1 MTGEDIDPI
10 GGLFWDGRADT
21 LAQQALG
28 PFLNAKEMNNP
39 NAASVVTKIA
49 KASYAKDLIAEF
61 GPNVFNSPELAF
73 QKIGVAIAAF
83 ESRENPLRFS
93 SKYDY
98 FIQGKV
104 QLTASEGRGLKTF
117 MDPARGIHAQMGL
130 LDDLPPSASVEAL
143 EASEALL
150 VPETVF
156 KQHLMEDPHMTIA
169 IIRALV
175 HRLRE
180 ADRKIE
186 SLALLDVYGRIARL
200 FLDLS
205 KDLDGV
211 RVIQQA
217 PPKQEIARQIGASRE
232 MVSRV
237 VRHLEESGTIL
248 VQKRKVTLLK
258 AFRVS

>member
-1 MTGEDIDPI
+1 MVSLALIRTISLFTGIQDDILQQI
-10 GGLFWDGRADT
+10 ATTSILKRYARGQVILQ
-21 LAQQALG
+21 AQSL
-28 PFLNAKEMNNP
+28 
-39 NAASVVTKIA
+39 
-49 KASYAKDLIAEF
+49 
-61 GPNVFNSPELAF
+61 
-73 QKIGVAIAAF
+73 
-83 ESRENPLRFS
+83 ESRAV
-93 SKYDY
+93 KYLY
-98 FIQGKV
+98 ILLSGSVRVFIQHLDGKEV
-104 QLTASEGRGLKTF
+104 ILAELKRQDF
-117 MDPARGIHAQMGL
+117 FGEMGL
-130 LDDLPPSASVEAL
+130 LDNLPPSASVETL
-143 EASEALL
+143 EESEALL

-156 KQHLMEDPHMTIA
+156 KQHLMDDPHMSIA

-205 KDLDGV
+205 EEIDGV
-211 RVIQQA
+211 RVIPKA

-237 VRHLEESGTIL
+237 VRHLEESGTVL
-248 VQKRKVTLLK
+248 VQKRTITLLK

>member
-1 MTGEDIDPI
+1 VLLSG
-10 GGLFWDGRADT
+10 
-21 LAQQALG
+21 
-28 PFLNAKEMNNP
+28 
-39 NAASVVTKIA
+39 SVRV
-49 KASYAKDLIAEF
+49 
-61 GPNVFNSPELAF
+61 
-73 QKIGVAIAAF
+73 
-83 ESRENPLRFS
+83 
-93 SKYDY
+93 
-98 FIQGKV
+98 FIQHQDGKEV
-104 QLTASEGRGLKTF
+104 VLAELQRQDFFGE
-117 MDPARGIHAQMGL
+117 MGL
-130 LDDLPPSASVEAL
+130 LDNLPPSASVAAL

-156 KQHLMEDPHMTIA
+156 KQHLMDDPHMTIA

-205 KDLDGV
+205 KELDGV

-237 VRHLEESGTIL
+237 VRHLEESETIL
-248 VQKRKVTLLK
+248 VQKRKITLLK

>member
-1 MTGEDIDPI
+1 MVSLALIRMIALFTGISDEILQHI
-10 GGLFWDGRADT
+10 ASNSILKRYTRGQLI
-21 LAQQALG
+21 LQAQ
-28 PFLNAKEMNNP
+28 
-39 NAASVVTKIA
+39 
-49 KASYAKDLIAEF
+49 
-61 GPNVFNSPELAF
+61 SPENRP
-73 QKIGVAIAAF
+73 V
-83 ESRENPLRFS
+83 
-93 SKYDY
+93 KYLY
-98 FIQGKV
+98 VLLSGSVRVFIQHQDGKEV
-104 QLTASEGRGLKTF
+104 VLAELQRQDFFGE
-117 MDPARGIHAQMGL
+117 MGL
-130 LDDLPPSASVEAL
+130 LDNLPPSASVAAL
-143 EASEALL
+143 EATEALL

-156 KQHLMEDPHMTIA
+156 KQHLMDDPHMTIA

-205 KDLDGV
+205 KELDGV

-237 VRHLEESGTIL
+237 VRHLEESETIL
-248 VQKRKVTLLK
+248 VQKRKITLLK